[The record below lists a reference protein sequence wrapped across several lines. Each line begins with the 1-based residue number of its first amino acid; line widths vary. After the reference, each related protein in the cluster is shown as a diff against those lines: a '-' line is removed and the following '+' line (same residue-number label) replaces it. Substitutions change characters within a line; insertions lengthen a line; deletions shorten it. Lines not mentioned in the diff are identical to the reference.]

1 MSDRFF
7 IDCNGIIDN
16 WKRTNGDCS
25 DRLTWSE
32 ICDTLNELDDIAEN
46 TLDEYKLIVELQ
58 DENQRLKLKLTAV
71 QGLLQR
77 IKDYQED
84 MELILND

>member
-46 TLDEYKLIVELQ
+46 SLDEYKLIVELQ

-71 QGLLQR
+71 QELLQR

>member
-25 DRLTWSE
+25 DILTWSE

-46 TLDEYKLIVELQ
+46 SLDEYKLIVELQ

-71 QGLLQR
+71 QELLQR

>member
-16 WKRTNGDCS
+16 WKRTNKDCS
-25 DRLTWSE
+25 DILTWSE

-46 TLDEYKLIVELQ
+46 SLDEYKLIVKLQ
-58 DENQRLKLKLTAV
+58 DENQKLKLKLTAV
-71 QGLLQR
+71 QELLQR

>member
-25 DRLTWSE
+25 DRLTWGE

-46 TLDEYKLIVELQ
+46 SLDEYKLIVELQ

-71 QGLLQR
+71 QELLQR